1 MTTKVEDFTE
11 TQYKAISGQISTN
24 ESQGIVECFVA
35 AIGNKDS
42 VGDICLP
49 NCFDDSLKRRKPRV
63 VWGHNWNEPIGKVL
77 EIYEVGPQDP
87 RLPVKM
93 RTNGVGGLFAKVQF
107 NLKSERGREAFSNIQ
122 FFGEEQEWS
131 IGYKTLDAVFDTTKQ
146 ANLLKEVELYEISPV
161 LHGANQLTGTI
172 SIKSD
177 ESIKSAK
184 VGPCWPGYRQ
194 IGMKKGKNG
203 NMVPN
208 CVPADSATAK
218 SALKDPDGGLT
229 AAGHTRFKRTE
240 GANLKSGVQGA
251 ANTPIK
257 MRRKGSFLTRFFTN
271 PSGPIKDEKG
281 RPTRLALSAA
291 AWGESVPQN
300 TEDAAKLAA
309 KGRRLLERYE
319 NSKEQ
324 SDSTQEDVS
333 EKNIQIYSIS
343 EASQNPIIGRMGS
356 IAKALSSHFGGEVTI
371 READN
376 NNVVFDIFKD
386 GKSETMRAAYHTPN
400 ESDFMFGAAQPVKV
414 ETIYLPIDS
423 NGMSTA
429 GPIPSSPNMLNATG
443 IPKQGCACGGACGGA
458 CGDKSSPF
466 EKWES
471 FKDSNPGIHL
481 FIKTQNVEMFEV
493 ANDIANYHGFDVEM
507 LEDGFVVPNID
518 WYEEDVRKAL
528 ISAVESVEQKAF
540 ARIAR
545 AGRGVGRTARRL
557 SNEASFDG
565 DGDGLRSNRRGE
577 DVVPYKKPSVP
588 SMMPPRTVPQ
598 EVPERHKKP
607 LRLPI
612 KEPIRIPERTPAP
625 VRPPNPVPVPER
637 EPAVPTRVPEKVPAG
652 ISGAMRGSQL
662 LREMED
668 LDMAGG
674 PSGLPPR
681 AIQQALKIIAKRNNM
696 TEEQV
701 RKEIRRAA
709 QRRRRIDAS
718 KRLMR
723 MQKSAS
729 KIFMSIPENSD
740 IEIKSLLTRET
751 ASVIIP
757 IEQEF
762 LFQVKQLIDPV
773 AEYYSLNIHAV
784 EEGIQIFS
792 TDSLTQEAI
801 DAASSA
807 LYAAFGQVPVENAE
821 IIRALEKDRN

>member
-49 NCFDDSLKRRKPRV
+49 NCFDGSLKRRKPRV

-87 RLPVKM
+87 RLPGKM
-93 RTNGVGGLFAKVQF
+93 RTNGVGGLFARVQF
-107 NLKSERGREAFSNIQ
+107 NLKSERGREAFSNVQ

-131 IGYKTLDAVFDTTKQ
+131 IGYKTLDAFFDTTKQ
-146 ANLLKEVELYEISPV
+146 ANLLKEVELYEVSPV

-177 ESIKSAK
+177 ESMKSAK

-194 IGMKKGKNG
+194 AGMKKGKNG

-208 CVPADSATAK
+208 CVPADSAEAK
-218 SALKDPDGGLT
+218 SELKDPAGGLT
-229 AAGHTRFKRTE
+229 AAGRAHFKRTE
-240 GANLKSGVQGA
+240 GANLKPGVKGA
-251 ANTPIK
+251 ANTPAK

-271 PSGPIKDEKG
+271 PSGPMKDEKG
-281 RPTRLALSAA
+281 KSTRLALSAA
-291 AWGESVPQN
+291 AWGEPVPQN
-300 TEDAAKLAA
+300 TADAAKLAA

-319 NSKEQ
+319 NSKEK
-324 SDSTQEDVS
+324 SDEAHEEIN

-356 IAKALSSHFGGEVTI
+356 MAKALSLHFGGEVTI

-376 NNVVFDIFKD
+376 NNVVFDISKD
-386 GKSETMRAAYHTPN
+386 GSSETMRAAYHTPN

-423 NGMSTA
+423 NGMPTS
-429 GPIPSSPNMLNATG
+429 GPIPSSPNMLSATDM
-443 IPKQGCACGGACGGA
+443 PKQSCGCGGACGG
-458 CGDKSSPF
+458 KSSPF
-466 EKWES
+466 EEWES
-471 FKDSNPGIHL
+471 FKDANPGIHL
-481 FIKTQNVEMFEV
+481 FVKTQNIEMFEV
-493 ANDIANYHGFDVEM
+493 ANDIADYHGFDVEM

-540 ARIAR
+540 AR
-545 AGRGVGRTARRL
+545 VGRAARGIGRAARRMVKP
-557 SNEASFDG
+557 STFDG
-565 DGDGLRSNRRGE
+565 DGDNMTTGPDGRDN
-577 DVVPYKKPSVP
+577 VPYRKPKAP

-598 EVPERHKKP
+598 EVPERRQKP

-612 KEPIRIPERTPAP
+612 KEPIKIPERTPAP
-625 VRPPNPVPVPER
+625 VKPPNPVPVPER
-637 EPAVPTRVPEKVPAG
+637 EPAVPTRVPDEVPAG
-652 ISGAMRGSQL
+652 ISGSMRGSEL
-662 LREMED
+662 LREMQD
-668 LDMAGG
+668 LDMASG

-681 AIQQALKIIAKRNNM
+681 AMEQALKIIAKRNNM

-701 RKEIRRAA
+701 RKAIRRAA
-709 QRRRRIDAS
+709 QSRRRIAAAR
-718 KRLMR
+718 KLMR
-723 MQKSAS
+723 MQKSVS
-729 KIFMSIPENSD
+729 KILMSIPENSD
-740 IEIKSLLTRET
+740 IEVKSILSDRV

-757 IEQEF
+757 VEAEF
-762 LFQVKQLIDPV
+762 LYTVKQLLDPV
-773 AEYYSLNIHAV
+773 ADYYLLNINAV
-784 EEGIQIFS
+784 ERGIQIFS
-792 TDSLTQEAI
+792 TDSLTPEAI
-801 DAASSA
+801 DAAASA
-807 LYAAFGQVPVENAE
+807 LYNAFGQVAIENSE
-821 IIRALEKDRN
+821 ISNALRNDQN